1 MQLNFFELNDPVLE
15 KIKDKIALLD
25 LNTLTP
31 IEAMMKLAELKKLID
46 RE

>member
-15 KIKDKIALLD
+15 EVKDKITLLD

-31 IEAMMKLAELKKLID
+31 IEAMMKLAELKKLLD
-46 RE
+46 HD